1 MLKTIQLKSNAT
13 GFESDQPIIG
23 HGNKNAGEVY
33 TVHQADAGSPI
44 ALLIRFNTH
53 THTHK
58 LSSEIP
64 ILDDEPIHQRPD
76 RTKSTAI
83 GDRGRCHSP

>member
-44 ALLIRFNTH
+44 ALLIRLNTH
-53 THTHK
+53 THK
-58 LSSEIP
+58 N
-64 ILDDEPIHQRPD
+64 
-76 RTKSTAI
+76 
-83 GDRGRCHSP
+83 